1 MQGVDRT
8 RRIGQVL
15 RRELAPIISRKMQ
28 SSVVGLISITAV
40 SVSKDL
46 RHARVFITSLAS
58 KLSSAELTKEL
69 NAVSASLR
77 WALSQQAGLRRTPD
91 LVFEYDESIERGA
104 EMPGSLG
111 GHTKIGDQDRD
122 DIAWVVGENS
132 PAGIP

>member
-15 RRELAPIISRKMQ
+15 RRELAPIISRQ
-28 SSVVGLISITAV
+28 LEASVVGLISITAV

-46 RHARVFITSLAS
+46 RHARVFVTALAS

-69 NAVSASLR
+69 NAVSGSLR
-77 WALSQQAGLRRTPD
+77 WELGQQAGLRRTPE

-104 EMPGSLG
+104 EMSKLLDGLSDAG
-111 GHTKIGDQDRD
+111 NRD
-122 DIAWVVGENS
+122 SGE
-132 PAGIP
+132 

>member
-15 RRELAPIISRKMQ
+15 RRELAPIISRQ
-28 SSVVGLISITAV
+28 LEASVVGLISITAV

-46 RHARVFITSLAS
+46 RHARVFVTALAS

-69 NAVSASLR
+69 NAVSGSLR
-77 WALSQQAGLRRTPD
+77 WELGQQAGLRRTPE

-104 EMPGSLG
+104 EMSKLLDGLSDAG
-111 GHTKIGDQDRD
+111 NHDS
-122 DIAWVVGENS
+122 GE
-132 PAGIP
+132 